1 MKINASAVYE
11 KHIQNYDQ
19 ILLLCVCV
27 EARGILTIL
36 NVLQKLEI
44 KSMLLLNNYLS
55 SNILL
60 M

>member
-1 MKINASAVYE
+1 
-11 KHIQNYDQ
+11 
-19 ILLLCVCV
+19 VCV